1 MKIIRTLIP
10 EVVLLEPEV
19 FGDSRGFFL
28 ETYSAS
34 KYKNVG
40 IDGNFVQ
47 DNHSRSGANILRGL
61 HYQLKHPQ
69 GKLVRV
75 ARGRVFDVALDIRL
89 GSKTFGMAVWAELS
103 DENMQQLYIPPGFAH
118 GFCVLSDYADF
129 EYKCTDYYH
138 PDDEGGISWNDP
150 ELNIPWPTKSPVV
163 SDKDS
168 KYFNLSD
175 ISHANLPVFT
185 T

>member
-1 MKIIRTLIP
+1 MKIIRTSIP
-10 EVVLLEPEV
+10 EVVLLEPAV

-40 IDGNFVQ
+40 IDADFVQ
-47 DNHSRSGANILRGL
+47 DNHSRSGENILRGL

-103 DENMQQLYIPPGFAH
+103 DENMRQLYVPPGFAH

-150 ELNIPWPTKSPVV
+150 ELNIPWPIKSPVL

-175 ISHANLPVFT
+175 VSHANLPVFT
-185 T
+185 A